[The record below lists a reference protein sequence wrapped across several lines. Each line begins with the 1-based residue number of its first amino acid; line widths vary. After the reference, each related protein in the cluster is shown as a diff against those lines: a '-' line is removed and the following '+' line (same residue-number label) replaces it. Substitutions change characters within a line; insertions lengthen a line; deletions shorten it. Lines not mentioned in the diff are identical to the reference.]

1 MNVVWLSW
9 KDRSHPLAGGAET
22 VSGQIMD
29 RLARDGHSVKH
40 LTASYQGAKKTEVV
54 NGVEIIRVGNRYS
67 VYLKA
72 KKLYKQTLTEWP
84 NLVIDEMNTIPFA
97 AALYTKRETILL
109 SYQLARKIWFYQMV
123 FPLSA
128 VGYLLEPFYLRLLAR
143 HYPLILTESESTRK
157 DMTRY
162 GFDLSRIRLFRVG
175 MALEPLDT
183 LPEKKVRTLILS
195 LGAIRP
201 MKRTLHAVKAFEAAH
216 EVNSSLQMVIAGDT
230 NSKYAQKVLQ
240 YIKHS
245 RHASAI
251 DVRGRVSNE
260 ERLKLMRNASLILVT
275 SVKEGWG
282 LIVTEANSQGTPAVA
297 YDTDGLRDSVQHRKT
312 GLLVADGDFSGMGKA
327 IIKLLASDA
336 DYNSYRA
343 AAWEWSKSFTFDN
356 SYRDFVDAVS
366 LNEPAS

>member
-1 MNVVWLSW
+1 MNIVWLSW
-9 KDRSHPLAGGAET
+9 KDRSHPIAGGAET

-29 RLARDGHSVKH
+29 RLVRNGHSVKH
-40 LTASYQGAKKTEVV
+40 ITASYQGAKKTEVV
-54 NGVEIIRVGNRYS
+54 NGIEIIRVGNKYS

-72 KKLYKQTLTEWP
+72 KKLYKQALSEWP

-109 SYQLARKIWFYQMV
+109 SYQLARKVWFYQMV
-123 FPLSA
+123 FPLS
-128 VGYLLEPFYLRLLAR
+128 VIGYLLEPVYLRLLSR
-143 HYPLILTESESTRK
+143 HYPLVLTESESTRK
-157 DMTRY
+157 DMARY

-175 MALEPLDT
+175 MGLEPLSA
-183 LPEKKVRTLILS
+183 LPEKKGRNLILS
-195 LGAIRP
+195 LGAMRP
-201 MKRTLHAVKAFEAAH
+201 MKRTLHAVKAFEAARDI
-216 EVNSSLQMVIAGDT
+216 NGSLQMIIAGDT
-230 NSKYAQKVLQ
+230 NGKYAQKVLQ
-240 YIKHS
+240 YIKYS

-260 ERLKLMRNASLILVT
+260 ERLMLMRSASLILVT

-282 LIVTEANSQGTPAVA
+282 LIVTEANSQGTPAIV
-297 YDTDGLRDSVQHRKT
+297 YDTDGLRDSVRHRKT

-327 IIKLLASDA
+327 IVDLLSNEAEYA
-336 DYNSYRA
+336 SYRA

-356 SYRDFVDAVS
+356 SYSDFTEAIS